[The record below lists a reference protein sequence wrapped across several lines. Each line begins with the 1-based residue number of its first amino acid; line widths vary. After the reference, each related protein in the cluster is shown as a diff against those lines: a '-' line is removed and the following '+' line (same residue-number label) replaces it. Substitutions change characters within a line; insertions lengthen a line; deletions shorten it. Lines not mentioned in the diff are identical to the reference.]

1 MSAQP
6 AKRNRKT
13 TPSNQPAHRV
23 RKTGQPSVPLSVV
36 YPNAA
41 GLDIGKEEILAAVP
55 ADRAEHPV
63 RSYAT
68 FTPDLHA
75 LADWLQSCQVDTVA
89 MESTGV
95 YWIPLYELLEQ
106 RGIRCF
112 LINAAH
118 FKRVPGRK
126 SDVQDCQWLQQCHS
140 FGLLADS
147 GALRARPD
155 AEMVQLRTYLRHRA
169 ELIER
174 PGTLWVPY
182 VLHMQKAL
190 HQMNLQLDVV
200 LSNIMGDTGPRGHP
214 AIIRSILRGERDP
227 VKLAQLR
234 HPGCHSS
241 QETIAKA
248 LTGAYRDD
256 YLFALQQAVELYD
269 FYTLKISECDTQVER
284 YFSAIKPRLPPAQ
297 PAPTERKKKNSN
309 SRNEPNSNTR
319 QHLFRI
325 TGIDLVAIDGFSN
338 SIAQTVFAEVGVD
351 LSRWPTP
358 KHFCSWLGLAPHND
372 ISGGRILRSKT
383 RKTHNRAA
391 QAFRLAARSLIQSD
405 SALGAFYRRLKA
417 RIGPQQAL
425 TATAHKL
432 ARIYY
437 AMCKNRQ
444 PFEHVDADSYQQQFR
459 ERELKYLK
467 RKAAEHRVDGNSP
480 PNCSTGRG

>member
-6 AKRNRKT
+6 TTRKRTTKATQSRK
-13 TPSNQPAHRV
+13 PAHRV
-23 RKTGQPSVPLSVV
+23 HNTGRPSAPLSIVH
-36 YPNAA
+36 PNAA
-41 GLDIGKEEILAAVP
+41 GLDIGKEEIFVAVP
-55 ADRAEHPV
+55 AERDPYPV

-75 LADWLQSCQVDTVA
+75 LADWLQHCQVDTVA

-118 FKRVPGRK
+118 LKRVPGRK

-140 FGLLADS
+140 FGLLAGS
-147 GALRARPD
+147 FRPD

-174 PGTLWVPY
+174 RAPY

-190 HQMNLQLDVV
+190 HQMNIQLDVV
-200 LSNIMGDTGPRGHP
+200 LSNIMGDTGQ
-214 AIIRSILRGERDP
+214 AILRSILRGERDP

-234 HPGCHSS
+234 HPSCHSS

-256 YLFALQQAVELYD
+256 YLFALKQAVELYD
-269 FYTLKISECDTQVER
+269 YYTTKIAECDAQVER
-284 YFSAIKPRLPPAQ
+284 CFSAIKPRFAPAQ

-309 SRNEPNSNTR
+309 SRNEPASNTR

-325 TGIDLVAIDGFSN
+325 TGLDLVAIDGFSN

-351 LSRWPTP
+351 MSRWPTP
-358 KHFCSWLGLAPHND
+358 KHFASWLGLSPHNE
-372 ISGGRILRSKT
+372 ISGGKILRSKT
-383 RKTHNRAA
+383 HKTRNRAA
-391 QAFRLAARSLIQSD
+391 QAFRLAARSVIQSD

-425 TATAHKL
+425 TATAHKI

-437 AMCKNRQ
+437 AICKNRQ
-444 PFEHVDADSYQQQFR
+444 PFEHVTAETYQQQFH
-459 ERELKYLK
+459 ERELKYLR
-467 RKAAEHRVDGNSP
+467 RKAAKLGFVLAPKPDP
-480 PNCSTGRG
+480 A

>member
-1 MSAQP
+1 MSDQRTKSHRKSKATQSGQP
-6 AKRNRKT
+6 V
-13 TPSNQPAHRV
+13 HRA
-23 RKTGQPSVPLSVV
+23 RTTGQPSAALSVV

-55 ADRAEHPV
+55 ADRDAHPV

-95 YWIPLYELLEQ
+95 YWIPLYELLLQ
-106 RGIRCF
+106 RGIRCC

-147 GALRARPD
+147 FRPD

-174 PGTLWVPY
+174 RAPY

-200 LSNIMGDTGPRGHP
+200 LSTIMGDTGQ
-214 AIIRSILRGERDP
+214 AIIRSILQGERDP

-234 HPGCHSS
+234 HPGCHAS

-256 YLFALQQAVELYD
+256 YLFTLQQAVALYD
-269 FYTLKISECDTQVER
+269 FYTLKITECDAQVER
-284 YFSAIKPRLPPAQ
+284 YFSVIKPRFAPLQ

-309 SRNEPNSNTR
+309 SRNEPASNTR

-325 TGIDLVAIDGFSN
+325 TGLDLVAIDGFSN

-351 LSRWPTP
+351 MSRWPTH
-358 KHFCSWLGLAPHND
+358 KHFASWLGLSPHND
-372 ISGGRILRSKT
+372 ISGGRVLRSKT
-383 RKTHNRAA
+383 RKTRNRAA

-425 TATAHKL
+425 TATAHKI

-437 AMCKNRQ
+437 AICKNRQ
-444 PFEHVDADSYQQQFR
+444 PFEHLGADSYQQQFR

-467 RKAAEHRVDGNSP
+467 RKAAKLGFDLAPRTHP
-480 PNCSTGRG
+480 A

>member
-6 AKRNRKT
+6 TTHKRTTKATQSRK
-13 TPSNQPAHRV
+13 PAHRV
-23 RKTGQPSVPLSVV
+23 HNTGQPSAPLSIVGH
-36 YPNAA
+36 PLGANAA
-41 GLDIGKEEILAAVP
+41 GLDIGKEEIFVAVP
-55 ADRAEHPV
+55 AERDPYPV

-75 LADWLQSCQVDTVA
+75 LADWLQHGQVDTVA

-118 FKRVPGRK
+118 IKRVPGRK

-140 FGLLADS
+140 FGLLAGS
-147 GALRARPD
+147 FRPD

-174 PGTLWVPY
+174 RTPY

-200 LSNIMGDTGPRGHP
+200 LSNIMGDTGQ

-234 HPGCHSS
+234 HPSCHSS

-256 YLFALQQAVELYD
+256 YLFALKQAVELYD
-269 FYTLKISECDTQVER
+269 YYTTKIAECDAQVER
-284 YFSAIKPRLPPAQ
+284 CFSAIKPRFAPAQ

-309 SRNEPNSNTR
+309 SRNEPASNTR

-325 TGIDLVAIDGFSN
+325 TGLDLVAIDGFSGCP
-338 SIAQTVFAEVGVD
+338 SGALAQTVFAEVGVD
-351 LSRWPTP
+351 MSRWPTP
-358 KHFCSWLGLAPHND
+358 KHFASWLGLSPHNE

-383 RKTHNRAA
+383 RKTRNRTA
-391 QAFRLAARSLIQSD
+391 QAFRLAVRSVIQSD

-425 TATAHKL
+425 TGCPQGAAHKI

-437 AMCKNRQ
+437 AMGKNRQ
-444 PFEHVDADSYQQQFR
+444 PFEHFAAETYPQQFH
-459 ERELKYLK
+459 ERELKYLR
-467 RKAAEHRVDGNSP
+467 RKAAKLGFDLTLRTAP
-480 PNCSTGRG
+480 T

>member
-1 MSAQP
+1 MSIV
-6 AKRNRKT
+6 
-13 TPSNQPAHRV
+13 H
-23 RKTGQPSVPLSVV
+23 
-36 YPNAA
+36 PNAA
-41 GLDIGKEEILAAVP
+41 GLDIGKEEIFVAVP
-55 ADRAEHPV
+55 AERDPYPV

-75 LADWLQSCQVDTVA
+75 LADWLQHCQVDTVA

-118 FKRVPGRK
+118 LKRVPGRK

-140 FGLLADS
+140 FGLLAGS
-147 GALRARPD
+147 FRPD

-174 PGTLWVPY
+174 RAPY

-190 HQMNLQLDVV
+190 HQMNIQLDVV
-200 LSNIMGDTGPRGHP
+200 LSNIMGDTGQ
-214 AIIRSILRGERDP
+214 AILRSILRGERDP

-234 HPGCHSS
+234 HPSCHSS

-256 YLFALQQAVELYD
+256 YLFALKQAVELYD
-269 FYTLKISECDTQVER
+269 YYTTKIAECDAQVER
-284 YFSAIKPRLPPAQ
+284 CFSAIKPRFAPAQ

-309 SRNEPNSNTR
+309 SRNEPASNTR

-325 TGIDLVAIDGFSN
+325 TGLDLVAIDGFSN

-351 LSRWPTP
+351 MSRWPTP
-358 KHFCSWLGLAPHND
+358 KHFASWLGLSPHNE
-372 ISGGRILRSKT
+372 ISGGKILRSKT
-383 RKTHNRAA
+383 HKTRNRAA
-391 QAFRLAARSLIQSD
+391 QAFRLAARD

-425 TATAHKL
+425 TATAHKI

-437 AMCKNRQ
+437 AICKNRQ
-444 PFEHVDADSYQQQFR
+444 PFEHVTAETYQQQFH
-459 ERELKYLK
+459 ERELKYLR
-467 RKAAEHRVDGNSP
+467 RKAAKLGFVLAPKPDP
-480 PNCSTGRG
+480 A